1 MMSFSFLLMML
12 TLGAGVTEAG
22 KLVYAVIETEAD
34 LVCPDEVKHC
44 SSDNTCCQSTSG
56 QWGCCP
62 YAEASTDKP
71 SAIISKY
78 LMDEK
83 IYQFTKHFMS
93 ARVHTIVF
101 IFVNSISKTFPQAQ
115 DTNLFVARCHH
126 IWQDV
131 AKWRAVSGYLRV
143 GLCVGFIMS
152 AAARRSKRGRR
163 SPQMS
168 HNCSKVLQQRSYKD
182 MDVQRLFFA
191 ASWSHISEEN
201 YF

>member
-1 MMSFSFLLMML
+1 MVVTLQNLHFRLGCLVQTMMSFSFLLMML

-34 LVCPDEVKHC
+34 LVCPDEAKHC

-56 QWGCCP
+56 QWECCP

-83 IYQFTKHFMS
+83 IYQFAKHFMS

-115 DTNLFVARCHH
+115 DTNLFAARCHH
-126 IWQDV
+126 IW
-131 AKWRAVSGYLRV
+131 RSGCRQ
-143 GLCVGFIMS
+143 
-152 AAARRSKRGRR
+152 GRP
-163 SPQMS
+163 SPKTM
-168 HNCSKVLQQRSYKD
+168 
-182 MDVQRLFFA
+182 M
-191 ASWSHISEEN
+191 HIAYSSPIS
-201 YF
+201 